1 MNIKYF
7 LAQAAVLTSGGV
19 LTILISWYILKEEI
33 GKYFRPAALKES
45 QADEKNQMLPLRLQA
60 HERMIVFID
69 RLNPSNLFLRLY
81 EQGMSA
87 GELQSRILSEVR
99 SEYQHNVA
107 QQLYINAA
115 SWDMLR
121 KLKDDTIAMIN
132 NAVGTMPVEASG
144 KDLSRKVL
152 EHVAGMAH
160 NPYDLTIQLIKQ
172 DIHQLF

>member
-19 LTILISWYILKEEI
+19 LTILISWYILKDEI
-33 GKYFRPAALKES
+33 GKYFRPAAPRENP
-45 QADEKNQMLPLRLQA
+45 DEKSQLLPLRLQA

-81 EQGMSA
+81 EQGLSA
-87 GELQSRILSEVR
+87 SELQSRILTEVR

-107 QQLYINAA
+107 QQLYINTA

-160 NPYDLTIQLIKQ
+160 NPYDLTTQLIKQ